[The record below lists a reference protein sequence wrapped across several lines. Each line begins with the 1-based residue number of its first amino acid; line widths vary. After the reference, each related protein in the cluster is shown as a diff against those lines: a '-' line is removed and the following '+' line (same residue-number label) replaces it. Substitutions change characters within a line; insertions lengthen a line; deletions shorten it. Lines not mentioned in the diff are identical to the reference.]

1 MELYL
6 ANFYYQEVFAV
17 KIIVEIVLIGIKMIN
32 IKITA
37 EPGLGGITLAKSL
50 GDFLTD
56 KFPDTEFN
64 LSYNTLEEKDS
75 NKPFV
80 NKTPTGVRCPKH
92 SRHTCGID
100 GDAGAVAPL
109 DGRCGACE

>member
-1 MELYL
+1 MK
-6 ANFYYQEVFAV
+6 V
-17 KIIVEIVLIGIKMIN
+17 IVETVLIGIKMIN

-64 LSYNTLEEKDS
+64 LSYNTLEVKDS
-75 NKPFV
+75 NKPS
-80 NKTPTGVRCPKH
+80 TGVRCPKH

-100 GDAGAVAPL
+100 GDAGAVIPL
-109 DGRCGACE
+109 DGRCRACE

>member
-6 ANFYYQEVFAV
+6 ANFYYQEVFVV

-50 GDFLTD
+50 GDFLND
-56 KFPDTEFN
+56 KFPEIPFN
-64 LSYNTLEEKDS
+64 LIYNTLETKETVKI
-75 NKPFV
+75 
-80 NKTPTGVRCPKH
+80 PTGVRCPKH

-100 GDAGAVAPL
+100 GDAGAVTPL
-109 DGRCGACE
+109 SGVCRACCSK